1 MSLATIKEHDSFDDW
16 ISQAEAARLRCVSRQ
31 AIAKLIQRKRLSSR
45 EIAGRIVVRRSEVE
59 AFVPQPIGRPPK
71 KTPPKEKA
79 KEDDS
84 RE

>member
-1 MSLATIKEHDSFDDW
+1 LSTIKERDSFDDW

-59 AFVPQPIGRPPK
+59 AFVPQPIGRPK
-71 KTPPKEKA
+71 KGTSSKTNMTEA
-79 KEDDS
+79 DS

>member
-1 MSLATIKEHDSFDDW
+1 VSLSTIKERDSFDDW

-59 AFVPQPIGRPPK
+59 AFVPQPIGRPRK
-71 KTPPKEKA
+71 GTSSEQDVT
-79 KEDDS
+79 EDGS